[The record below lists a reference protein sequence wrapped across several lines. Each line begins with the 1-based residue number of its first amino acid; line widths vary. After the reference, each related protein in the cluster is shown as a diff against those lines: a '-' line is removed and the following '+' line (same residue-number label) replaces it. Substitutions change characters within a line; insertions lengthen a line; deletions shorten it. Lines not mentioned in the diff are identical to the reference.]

1 MFLLIVNWYHEQ
13 AEISTLILLLNI
25 YTLIACI
32 FEGLS
37 VAISTQVGVNI
48 TFQANVAYRYA
59 CVGYVFGGAVLI
71 VINGG
76 LYYFGSGW
84 INLLTDGDQTVL
96 KEVIELSPLL
106 LVFLTLQASIT
117 MMIAVLRG
125 AGKLSTGSVATCF
138 MISVGLFLSNLLGHK
153 EHYREVQTAL
163 EWMRLDKLAGIH
175 G

>member
-59 CVGYVFGGAVLI
+59 CVGYVFGGVVLI

-84 INLLTDGDQTVL
+84 INLLSDGD
-96 KEVIELSPLL
+96 
-106 LVFLTLQASIT
+106 
-117 MMIAVLRG
+117 
-125 AGKLSTGSVATCF
+125 
-138 MISVGLFLSNLLGHK
+138 
-153 EHYREVQTAL
+153 
-163 EWMRLDKLAGIH
+163 
-175 G
+175 